1 MESRSSCSQTY
12 RRRVDCSVPSAS
24 ITFITCTQQSFSIL
38 VSVLQRGPLAGECPR
53 IERKKKIKP
62 RIAKKKKNRLI
73 SAVGYLTTAVLNS
86 TAVRFTRSPHKSKT
100 LARRAWIAVSNA
112 RATVGRS
119 RRLRYFFQ
127 YLYFVF
133 FFFFLRRK
141 TDTRLMIP
149 SVCECACVC
158 VRVLACDNTSST
170 APRRRKR
177 ARQPPADCPA
187 APWTMILL
195 LSV

>member
-62 RIAKKKKNRLI
+62 RIAKKKK
-73 SAVGYLTTAVLNS
+73 
-86 TAVRFTRSPHKSKT
+86 KS
-100 LARRAWIAVSNA
+100 SNL
-112 RATVGRS
+112 RS
-119 RRLRYFFQ
+119 RLPNYCRFKLHGRPVHSVAAQIKNASPPCLDSGEQRARNRRPFATTLRYFFQ

-133 FFFFLRRK
+133 FFFFYGEK
-141 TDTRLMIP
+141 QTHD
-149 SVCECACVC
+149 
-158 VRVLACDNTSST
+158 
-170 APRRRKR
+170 
-177 ARQPPADCPA
+177 
-187 APWTMILL
+187 
-195 LSV
+195 